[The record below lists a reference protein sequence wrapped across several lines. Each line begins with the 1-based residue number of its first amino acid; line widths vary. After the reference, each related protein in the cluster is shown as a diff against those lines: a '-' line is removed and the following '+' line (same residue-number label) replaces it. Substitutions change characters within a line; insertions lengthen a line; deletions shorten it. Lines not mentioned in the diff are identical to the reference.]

1 MSKRQSKRP
10 TGEELARIREHN
22 AQVAQTQAVDLIWG
36 IKAEL
41 PTNQRGEL
49 HPEQIKRILKISIF
63 DIWIRLAFG
72 GFFLVFAL
80 TQRTDSWQFW
90 VPLAIALFPL
100 VSAIN
105 GALARQRLNKAK
117 VETLEGSLNEVKV
130 HRSEAISAT
139 LHRDSLYMFLLNDQH
154 SKTLPK
160 ANQAYRFYVAFGVI
174 RPGIVV
180 AIEELDHLAA
190 SADA

>member
-10 TGEELARIREHN
+10 SGEALTRILEHN
-22 AQVAQTQAVDLIWG
+22 AQIAPQQATDLVWG

-41 PTNQRGEL
+41 QSNRRGEL
-49 HPEQIKRILKISIF
+49 HPDQIKRILKISIF

-80 TQRTDSWQFW
+80 TQRTNSWQFW

-100 VSAIN
+100 ISAIN
-105 GALARQRLNKAK
+105 GALARQRLKKAK
-117 VETLEGSLNEVKV
+117 VETIDGSVNQVKV
-130 HRSEAISAT
+130 HRSEAVSAT
-139 LHRDSLYMFLLNDQH
+139 LHRESLYMFLLNDQH

-160 ANQAYRFYVAFGVI
+160 PEQAYRFYVAFGVI

-180 AIEELDHLAA
+180 AIEALDQVPA
-190 SADA
+190 SIEA

>member
-10 TGEELARIREHN
+10 SGEALTKILEHN
-22 AQVAQTQAVDLIWG
+22 AQIAPQQTSDLVWG

-41 PTNQRGEL
+41 QSNRRGEL
-49 HPEQIKRILKISIF
+49 HPDQIKRILKISIF

-80 TQRTDSWQFW
+80 TQRTNSWQFW

-100 VSAIN
+100 ISAIN
-105 GALARQRLNKAK
+105 GALARQRLKKAK
-117 VETLEGSLNEVKV
+117 VETIEGSVNQVKV
-130 HRSEAISAT
+130 HRSEAVSAT

-160 ANQAYRFYVAFGVI
+160 PEQAYRFYVAFGVI

-180 AIEELDHLAA
+180 AIEALDQVPA
-190 SADA
+190 SIEA

>member
-10 TGEELARIREHN
+10 SGEALTKILEHN
-22 AQVAQTQAVDLIWG
+22 AQLAPQQTSDLVWG
-36 IKAEL
+36 IKDEL
-41 PTNQRGEL
+41 QSNRRGEL
-49 HPEQIKRILKISIF
+49 HPDQIKRILKISIF

-80 TQRTDSWQFW
+80 TQRTNSWQFW

-100 VSAIN
+100 ISAIN
-105 GALARQRLNKAK
+105 GALARQRLKKAK
-117 VETLEGSLNEVKV
+117 VETIEGSVNQVKV
-130 HRSEAISAT
+130 HRSEAVSAT

-160 ANQAYRFYVAFGVI
+160 PEQAYCFYVAFGVI

-180 AIEELDHLAA
+180 AIEAVDQVPA
-190 SADA
+190 SSDA